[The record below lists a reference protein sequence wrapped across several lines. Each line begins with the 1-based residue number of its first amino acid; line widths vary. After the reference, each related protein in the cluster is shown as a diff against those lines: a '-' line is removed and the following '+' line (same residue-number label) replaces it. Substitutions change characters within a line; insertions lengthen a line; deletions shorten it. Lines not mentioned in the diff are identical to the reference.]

1 MWGVLGLGLG
11 LSAGAALGMVGPEAD
26 LAFHGE
32 VSLREGSVRVRFTP
46 QNHGPS
52 DLAGATVRLR
62 WSTPLVGVERLPE
75 GCLRAGVSAVLC
87 RTGALDAG
95 SAGSPVEVVVRV
107 AGAPG
112 EVGVRIDTAWDGG
125 AVDHNPRNN
134 RHAVL
139 ALDTGDVYYF

>member
-1 MWGVLGLGLG
+1 MWGVLSLG
-11 LSAGAALGMVGPEAD
+11 LSAAAALGMAVPEAD

-32 VSLREGSVRVRFTP
+32 VSLHAGSVRVRFTP

-62 WSTPLVGVERLPE
+62 WSKPVVEATRLPE
-75 GCLRAGVSAVLC
+75 GCLRAGVSSVLC
-87 RTGALDAG
+87 RAGALDAG
-95 SAGSPVEVVVRV
+95 SVGRPVEVVVRV

-112 EVGVRIDTAWDGG
+112 EVGVRIDTAWSGG
-125 AVDHNPRNN
+125 TVDHNPRNN